1 MCFSPTGSFVLSGV
15 LASVGAVAV
24 TQNSSRHHRMF
35 TAIPFLFAG
44 QQAAEGVVWLA
55 AKGGADSSLT
65 RLAVAV
71 FLGFA
76 LVVWPV
82 WVPLSL
88 RRIERNAGRRRTL
101 TVLSLVGAGVSVS
114 AAFLLA
120 LWEPV
125 AAIAGHSIRYSYG
138 YAGNGGMARELFLLV
153 AYLTPTIIPFFVS
166 TTSTTKAIG
175 ATLLVSL
182 FAAGLIERDALTS
195 VWCFFAAI
203 LSGLILVA
211 VRREE
216 RLTVRVRRID
226 YSDRNWP

>member
-15 LASVGAVAV
+15 LASIGAVAV

-35 TAIPFLFAG
+35 TAIPFLFAA
-44 QQAAEGVVWLA
+44 QQAAEGVVWLTA
-55 AKGGADSSLT
+55 RGHANSSLL
-65 RLAVAV
+65 RVAVMV

-88 RRIERNAGRRRTL
+88 RRIEPNAGRRRTL
-101 TVLSLVGAGVSVS
+101 TMLCWVGAGVSVS
-114 AAFLLA
+114 AGFLLA
-120 LWEPV
+120 LWQPV
-125 AAIAGHSIRYSYG
+125 AAIAGHRIRYSYG
-138 YAGNGGMARELFLLV
+138 YAGNGGMARELFLLI

-166 TTSTTKAIG
+166 TTITTKAIG

-203 LSGLILVA
+203 LSGLIVVA
-211 VRREE
+211 VRREG
-216 RLTVRVRRID
+216 RLTVTTRRID
-226 YSDRNWP
+226 SSDRNWP